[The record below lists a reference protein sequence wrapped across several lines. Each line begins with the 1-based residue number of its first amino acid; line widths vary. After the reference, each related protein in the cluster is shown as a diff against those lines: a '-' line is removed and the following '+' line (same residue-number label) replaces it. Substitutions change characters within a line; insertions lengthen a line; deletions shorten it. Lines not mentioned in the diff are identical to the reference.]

1 MRFSIADLRALQA
14 KGLKIRQQGKNVD
27 YTGRGMGLQ
36 ELVNQANIQY
46 RQLGIASIWEVGT
59 PVKWLPG
66 GQTIVKEGTVDH
78 IGVWNGRGIAFDDKE
93 TLTNTLPAANVKTHQ
108 VEFLM
113 DFTRAGGIAF
123 LLVAYTGPGR
133 FFVVPIEK
141 YFPIWAGRRGLKI
154 EEAERIG
161 REVRSSRRVCLD
173 YLKGVEQWHE
183 NSRR

>member
-1 MRFSIADLRALQA
+1 MRFTAADLRALQA
-14 KGLKIRQQGKNVD
+14 RGLKITQQTGKKKHAES
-27 YTGRGMGLQ
+27 YAGRGMGLQ

-93 TLTNTLPAANVKTHQ
+93 TSTNTLPAANVKIHQ
-108 VEFLM
+108 IEFLV
-113 DFTRAGGIAF
+113 DFARAGGIAF

-133 FFVVPIEK
+133 FFVIPAEK
-141 YFPIWAGRRGLKI
+141 YFPVWAGRRGLKI

-161 REVRSSRRVCLD
+161 REVRAGRVCLD
-173 YLKGVEQWHE
+173 YLRGCEE
-183 NSRR
+183 G